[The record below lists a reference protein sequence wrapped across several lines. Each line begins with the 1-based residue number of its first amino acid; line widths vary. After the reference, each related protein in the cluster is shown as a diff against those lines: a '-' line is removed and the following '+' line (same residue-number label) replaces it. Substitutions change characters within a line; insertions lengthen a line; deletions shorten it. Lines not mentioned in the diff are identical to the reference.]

1 MATSSGRALVLAAYA
16 VLLLLLVLGAAAE
29 TNAAADPNHDQ
40 VLGGP
45 APAPSPMNSIAC
57 TPSSD
62 CGSAC
67 AARCAVASRQKLCVR
82 ACGSCCARCD
92 CVPPGTDGGYDQCPC
107 YAAITTH
114 GGRRKCP

>member
-1 MATSSGRALVLAAYA
+1 MATASGRCRLVLLVAYA
-16 VLLLLLVLGAAAE
+16 LLLFLLLVLGAAAE
-29 TNAAADPNHDQ
+29 TNAAADPNQDQ
-40 VLGGP
+40 MLGSP
-45 APAPSPMNSIAC
+45 APAPSPMNSI
-57 TPSSD
+57 D

-82 ACGSCCARCD
+82 ACGSCCARCR
-92 CVPPGTDGGYDQCPC
+92 CVPPGTDEGYDQCPC